1 MRQRKHQRCRLLCL
15 LSTLLAASLLV
26 VDGGIESFFVPQGDT
41 SSNAGEP
48 ATFFLL
54 ATRMPPEF
62 NQYSCQVQIIWPHL
76 SPFRVVY
83 MSVSYMQLLQ
93 TCCKSNRN
101 RTPMRRCEILSQ
113 VRSTCS
119 FRVHQYHCLSCCLIG
134 ARIHVLN
141 DEQAAANTPQIQ
153 PESSPGTTLRD
164 PVSGT
169 IYLLFPCSQPSLP
182 ELLSDRSEN
191 SRAQRRA
198 SCCKHAANSA

>member
-1 MRQRKHQRCRLLCL
+1 MRGALPPDHELRSRHLRGWRPQKQTLSPNPSSEFKIRIAMRQRKHQRCRLLCL

-41 SSNAGEP
+41 SSNAGQP

-76 SPFRVVY
+76 SPFRIVY

-113 VRSTCS
+113 VRPTCS
-119 FRVHQYHCLSCCLIG
+119 FRVHQYRDWFFVPAGTVC
-134 ARIHVLN
+134 
-141 DEQAAANTPQIQ
+141 PQK
-153 PESSPGTTLRD
+153 
-164 PVSGT
+164 
-169 IYLLFPCSQPSLP
+169 SQ
-182 ELLSDRSEN
+182 
-191 SRAQRRA
+191 
-198 SCCKHAANSA
+198 